1 MESDSQQVNRDS
13 ISFWYS
19 CLKHSVFLAGTGRI
33 RADHILL
40 SSQLSCLLTIRGWR
54 RTVNSIVL
62 LNGKYIA
69 MGKIPAP
76 SSKYVLIHSSGDI
89 ICHQTYFHRIRW
101 QFEFLNITFYHYL
114 FTMFSTIFDHYLYW
128 FYFPELF

>member
-40 SSQLSCLLTIRGWR
+40 SSQLSCLLTIRG
-54 RTVNSIVL
+54 
-62 LNGKYIA
+62 
-69 MGKIPAP
+69 
-76 SSKYVLIHSSGDI
+76 
-89 ICHQTYFHRIRW
+89 
-101 QFEFLNITFYHYL
+101 
-114 FTMFSTIFDHYLYW
+114 
-128 FYFPELF
+128 